1 MQRLVGN
8 IHLVAGGNEV
18 LEELFVLVNGAG
30 IAVEHN
36 PDISV
41 REYKQFGIDEAI
53 DLHARSRTRGLNGP
67 RVFVVVT
74 PAMTNEAQNALL
86 KTIEEP
92 VANTLFFFCVQSAD
106 TLLPTVRSR
115 SQILNLSRSTRSV
128 GDIDPKA
135 FLSAAPAARIT
146 LLKPLLDK
154 GDDDKR
160 DIGAV
165 IEFLSLLERSV
176 ALYGDEQKQ
185 RVFLEQVYRARKYAT
200 DKGALIKP
208 LLESVALLAPAL

>member
-1 MQRLVGN
+1 MQQLVGN
-8 IHLVAGGNEV
+8 IHLVSGGLEV
-18 LEELFVLVNGAG
+18 VDEILSLVSQSG
-30 IAVEHN
+30 IQIENN

-41 REYKQFGIDEAI
+41 REYKPFGIDEAI
-53 DLHARSRTRGLNGP
+53 ELHARSRSRGLNGP

-74 PAMTNEAQNALL
+74 AGMTNEAQNALL

-92 VANTLFFFCVQSAD
+92 VADTLFFFCVQSAD

-115 SQILNLSRSTRSV
+115 SQILNLSRSTRTA
-128 GDIDPKA
+128 GEIDPKV
-135 FLSAAPAARIT
+135 FLSAAPATRIT

-165 IEFLSLLERSV
+165 IEFLSLLEHSV
-176 ALYGDEQKQ
+176 ALYKDEHKQ
-185 RVFLEQVYRARKYAT
+185 RMFLDDIYRARKYAT

-208 LLESVALLAPAL
+208 LLESVALLAPVL